1 MYEGMIAE
9 TVTVTGDCGD
19 QIEAYFAR
27 PTGSGPHPGV
37 LVVHHMPGW
46 DQGCKEITRKIAA
59 QGYAAIM
66 PNLHHR
72 MGPGTATEMSQ
83 RVRESGGVPDS
94 QFLGDAR
101 GAIQYLLA
109 QPYSSGKVG
118 IIGFCSGGRQV
129 YIAACNIEE
138 LDAAVDCWGGR
149 VVMAPEDLTE
159 ANPVSPLD
167 MTPNMSCPLLGL
179 FGEDDANP
187 DPAQVAT
194 IEAALKEHGKTYEFH
209 SYAGAGHAF
218 FSVDRPAY
226 RVEAAVDGWN
236 KTFAWFE
243 KHLGEPTA
251 KALG

>member
-9 TVTVTGDCGD
+9 TVTIDGDGGT
-19 QIEAYFAR
+19 QIDAYFAR
-27 PTGSGPHPGV
+27 PLGSGPHPGV

-46 DQGCKEITRKIAA
+46 DQGCKEITRKIASM
-59 QGYAAIM
+59 GYAAIM

-159 ANPVSPLD
+159 ANPVSPVD
-167 MTPNMSCPLLGL
+167 MTPGMSCPLLGL

-187 DPAQVAT
+187 DPAQVAV
-194 IEAALKEHGKTYEFH
+194 IEAALKEHGKEYEFH
-209 SYAGAGHAF
+209 MYPGAGHAF

-226 RVEAAVDGWN
+226 RVEAAVDGWA
-236 KTFAWFE
+236 KTFSFFE
-243 KHLGEPTA
+243 KHLGPVTA
-251 KALG
+251 EVHG